1 MRAEY
6 NAQML
11 ETIKNQLKNFPLD
24 RSQSGPQVFG
34 DTAAV
39 LLLIHGDPTDPQ
51 VVLTQ
56 RAMHLNNHAGE
67 VAFPGGMWD
76 KTDENLLHTALR
88 ETHEEIG
95 VAPHLVEPIAMLP
108 VASPK
113 RRSLLVTPFVGIAHS
128 PLELKAE
135 VSEIA
140 AIFDAPLSTF
150 MDTDQY
156 QYFEMKSPVG
166 SLSFPYLTY
175 KGYKIWGFTL
185 KVLVD
190 MLNATL
196 DAGIDLK
203 YPSDA
208 YIEELRKRGQQ

>member
-1 MRAEY
+1 VNRAEY

-11 ETIKNQLKNFPLD
+11 ETIKNQLKKFPLD
-24 RSQSGPQVFG
+24 QSYYSSKDSAVA
-34 DTAAV
+34 AAV
-39 LLLIHGDPTDPQ
+39 LLLLHGDPEDPQ
-51 VVLTQ
+51 IVLTQ

-76 KTDENLLHTALR
+76 ATDKNLLHTALR

-95 VAPHLVEPIAMLP
+95 VPPHLIEPIAMLP

-113 RRSLLVTPFVGIAHS
+113 SRSLNVTPFVGIANG
-128 PLELKAE
+128 PLELKSE
-135 VSEIA
+135 PSEIA
-140 AIFDAPLSTF
+140 AIFDVPVSVF
-150 MDTDQY
+150 TDINRY
-156 QYFEMKSPVG
+156 QYFEIKNASG
-166 SLSFPYLTY
+166 ALKFPCLLF

-190 MLNATL
+190 MLNVTL
-196 DAGIDLK
+196 NAGIELE

-208 YIEELRKRGQQ
+208 RIEDLRKRG

>member
-1 MRAEY
+1 MGQY
-6 NAQML
+6 
-11 ETIKNQLKNFPLD
+11 TFF
-24 RSQSGPQVFG
+24 VFKQK
-34 DTAAV
+34 TAY
-39 LLLIHGDPTDPQ
+39 
-51 VVLTQ
+51 
-56 RAMHLNNHAGE
+56 
-67 VAFPGGMWD
+67 
-76 KTDENLLHTALR
+76 
-88 ETHEEIG
+88 EIRLSIVG
-95 VAPHLVEPIAMLP
+95 SEMCIRGH
-108 VASPK
+108 PK
-113 RRSLLVTPFVGIAHS
+113 RRSLLVTPFIGIAHS
-128 PLELKAE
+128 PLKLKAK